1 MILTEEMIRKLPVYE
16 IPEDYDSMVDE
27 MIEEAIRD
35 FDKVAGEIDKL
46 YSNPQQW
53 LLEIVIPIG
62 LGLTIWYNIRYKEHK
77 VSKPWI

>member
-46 YSNPQQW
+46 YSNPQQ
-53 LLEIVIPIG
+53 
-62 LGLTIWYNIRYKEHK
+62 
-77 VSKPWI
+77 